1 MPNGFSLW
9 RINKHSEEKT
19 KMKEVERQHRELLK
33 QISALENELKVK
45 ETSVTSLQN
54 RHIYKVSMIERI

>member
-1 MPNGFSLW
+1 
-9 RINKHSEEKT
+9 
-19 KMKEVERQHRELLK
+19 MKEVERQHRELLK